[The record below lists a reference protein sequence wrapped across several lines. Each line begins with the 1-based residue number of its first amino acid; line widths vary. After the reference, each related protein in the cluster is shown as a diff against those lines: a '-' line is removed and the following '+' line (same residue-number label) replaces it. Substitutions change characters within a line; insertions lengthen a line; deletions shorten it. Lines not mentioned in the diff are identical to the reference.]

1 MRGLGFS
8 LTEVG
13 ELLNL
18 RERKVEACES
28 VKQQLVTK
36 LGNVRSKLAYLVWLD
51 AVDGGARQILVNGAQ
66 VRLPTKDDVHGV
78 FTLIDAPV

>member
-1 MRGLGFS
+1 MQGLGFS

-28 VKQQLVTK
+28 VKQLLVTK

-51 AVDGGARQILVNGAQ
+51 AVDGGARQILVMVPRSAC
-66 VRLPTKDDVHGV
+66 RRKTMSMAYSH
-78 FTLIDAPV
+78 

>member
-1 MRGLGFS
+1 M
-8 LTEVG
+8 EV
-13 ELLNL
+13 
-18 RERKVEACES
+18 CES
-28 VKQQLVTK
+28 VKQLLVTK